1 MKTSLDFKAYYA
13 DTDSYGVVWH
23 GTYLRWFEAGR
34 IEFLNKCGISID
46 KIKDEQK
53 IILPVRE
60 INVNYKASAVN
71 GDEMAVFTEI
81 GELKPHYVT
90 FLQTIKEKNSEKI
103 FTTAT
108 VKCVG
113 VDENGRLIRT
123 MEEFFKEKVGI

>member
-71 GDEMAVFTEI
+71 GDEMTVFTEI

-90 FLQTIKEKNSEKI
+90 FLQTIKEKNGEKI

>member
-71 GDEMAVFTEI
+71 GDEMTVFTEI
-81 GELKPHYVT
+81 AELKPHYVT
-90 FLQTIKEKNSEKI
+90 FLQTIKEKNGEKI
-103 FTTAT
+103 FTTAA

-123 MEEFFKEKVGI
+123 MEEFFKKKIGV